1 VQNFNDDST
10 PAVQQTGHKAT
21 QKNASHSHGLFT
33 KVKTSASSLVS
44 LMTGIWHSQ
53 ATRSAMSLRHVR
65 IYQII
70 TASQSSE
77 HRPVRYMSDIQ
88 LSLLTSLVQ
97 HGCDFVNCVE
107 HNTIC
112 WHGSCQ
118 TRGEAS
124 VKSAWAAICH
134 QLLHHTN
141 QHNMSVLINATMHGS
156 AAKSLLI
163 LFIHNLPLCDA
174 KSVCI
179 CTMK

>member
-1 VQNFNDDST
+1 MQNFNDDST
-10 PAVQQTGHKAT
+10 PAVQQTGYKAT

-44 LMTGIWHSQ
+44 LMRGIWHSQ

-88 LSLLTSLVQ
+88 FSLLTSLVQ

-141 QHNMSVLINATMHGS
+141 QHNMSVLILQCYNAWLSSKVS
-156 AAKSLLI
+156 ADTVHTQPSTL
-163 LFIHNLPLCDA
+163 
-174 KSVCI
+174 
-179 CTMK
+179 